1 MSLARQ
7 TSIVVMANL
16 EYHGLAQKLGVVY
29 LAMYPISVV
38 TMTFWTALALYFVE
52 ENSWNFPLSVLE

>member
-1 MSLARQ
+1 
-7 TSIVVMANL
+7 MANL

-52 ENSWNFPLSVLE
+52 EHSWNFPSSVPEGLGF